1 METSKENMKLCQ
13 TGEPTL
19 LIMSLPSEVLADDSF
34 AEAFCL
40 PVAFRPGGILLALP
54 DEAVGHQAYAPN
66 EILDADLM
74 VGAVKRLEVPLVE
87 EGEGGGHVSAGL
99 IAGVIILD
107 FSEDILPFLREYDP
121 TRDTESWITP
131 FSHEKPTAL
140 PEPGSLHEQSVTW
153 IQAQADSSRVHFY
166 SAQEDLEEPK
176 AKATVLPASSK
187 KVPAPKRVTNNAIM
201 DQLAMIN
208 EQMKLL
214 ASRQDLVEQ
223 SVKSGG
229 AVEDVPEKVSGK
241 PPQVRLSDAL
251 VGLSTGAQD
260 AGMHPAKKAALLS
273 GPPPKVRATAKEK
286 TVAAVPEPL
295 DPFHTEEAV
304 QLPQQ
309 EFAAALMQ
317 QSTAITALVAHLA
330 NQSDPLSELSS
341 SSSGGGG
348 TKGVSRREKLQ
359 SELAA
364 RSGGFFLAM
373 MQQVHRRM
381 NPGKPLPKSESELSG
396 TSLLA
401 YLERHGGYKGQ
412 RDLGLIMWI
421 AAHIVDCLSAGDV
434 EGAKEHVALLI
445 VSLEQAAADG
455 GWGIAFLL
463 ALIEEPP
470 LALFQEKL
478 SNISMHGKPFA
489 PLVPPQW
496 AAICLAYVRE
506 MELLSNRKKETVV
519 KVKPSV
525 KPDADSPSPR
535 RKPRF
540 PKKPKASG
548 DPAAQ

>member
-1 METSKENMKLCQ
+1 MEGTKESMKLCQ
-13 TGEPTL
+13 SGDPTL

-40 PVAFRPGGILLALP
+40 PVSIRSGGILLALP
-54 DEAVGHQAYAPN
+54 DEAVGPQAYAPN
-66 EILDADLM
+66 EVIDADMM
-74 VGAVKRLEVPLVE
+74 VGAVKRLDVPLVE
-87 EGEGGGHVSAGL
+87 EGEGGSSVATGLQAG
-99 IAGVIILD
+99 IVILD
-107 FSEDILPFLREYDP
+107 FSDDILPFLREYDP
-121 TRDTESWITP
+121 AKDTESWITP
-131 FSHEKPTAL
+131 FSSVRPAAL
-140 PEPGSLHEQSVTW
+140 PDPGSLHEQSVSW
-153 IQAQADSSRVHFY
+153 IQSQAETSRIHFY

-176 AKATVLPASSK
+176 AKSPVLLVAPKKPA
-187 KVPAPKRVTNNAIM
+187 APKRVSNNLIM
-201 DQLAMIN
+201 DQLAMIS
-208 EQMKLL
+208 EQMKVL
-214 ASRQDLVEQ
+214 ASRQDTMEE
-223 SVKSGG
+223 SMKSAGAAGG
-229 AVEDVPEKVSGK
+229 VPDTAFGK
-241 PPQVRLSDAL
+241 PPQIRLSDAL
-251 VGLSTGAQD
+251 VGQGI
-260 AGMHPAKKAALLS
+260 AGQGGGIHPAKKAALLS
-273 GPPPKVRATAKEK
+273 GPPPKVRAPAKERGSQG
-286 TVAAVPEPL
+286 TPEPL
-295 DPFHTEEAV
+295 DQYHTEEPV
-304 QLPQQ
+304 PLPQQ

-348 TKGVSRREKLQ
+348 TKGVQRREKLQ

-364 RSGGFFLAM
+364 RNGGFFLAL

-381 NPGKPLPKSESELSG
+381 NPGKPLPKTEAELSG

-421 AAHIVDCLSAGDV
+421 AAHIVDCLAAEDV
-434 EGAKEHVALLI
+434 VGAKEHLALLI

-463 ALIEEPP
+463 SLLEEPP

-496 AAICLAYVRE
+496 AAICLAFVKE
-506 MELLSNRKKETVV
+506 MDLLNNRKKETVV
-519 KVKPSV
+519 KAKAPERQ
-525 KPDADSPSPR
+525 DADSPSPR